1 MLEYFRC
8 QTSHP
13 SATVFSLLLAG
24 HTSLLCVTIHSL
36 ARGTGNHG
44 SLGSTT
50 PSLHDYG
57 TEGPA
62 PGPAPN
68 FEANSH
74 ARFSPL
80 PTQRKTNVDHKSPFP
95 AARYATVSNVDVFF
109 EGLCRLLSQCEKT
122 DATRTAAQYP
132 PITQG
137 SFGVILR

>member
-1 MLEYFRC
+1 MLEYLRC
-8 QTSHP
+8 QASQA
-13 SATVFSLLLAG
+13 SVTVFSLLLAS
-24 HTSLLCVTIHSL
+24 HTSLPCVTIRSL
-36 ARGTGNHG
+36 ARGTGNHS

-80 PTQRKTNVDHKSPFP
+80 PTQRKTNVDRKSPFP
-95 AARYATVSNVDVFF
+95 AARYATVSNVVFF
-109 EGLCRLLSQCEKT
+109 EGRCRLLSQCEKT
-122 DATRTAAQYP
+122 DATRTAAQHP